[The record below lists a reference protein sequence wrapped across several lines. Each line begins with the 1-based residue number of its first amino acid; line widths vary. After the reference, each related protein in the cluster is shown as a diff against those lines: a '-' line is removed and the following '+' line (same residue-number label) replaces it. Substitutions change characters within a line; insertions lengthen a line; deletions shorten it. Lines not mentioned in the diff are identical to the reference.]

1 MENLKSAIQSFTL
14 VDQVE
19 DKLLNYLKESDI
31 GVGDHIPNEIE
42 LASTI
47 GVARSVLRE
56 ALSRLKMLGVI
67 ETRPRRGMIMKEP
80 SIFKGIK
87 KIVDPRILN
96 EDTIFDMLHFRI
108 TLEIGMCQD
117 LFENITEQDLQEL
130 TYIVERSV
138 SYANNEYDPYSEYDF
153 HAKLYRIAGNK
164 IVSEFQEMVYP
175 LMSFVNKKF
184 SALIEPIN
192 IEMSKEGKI
201 VTHEDLLKLLYNK
214 DEDGFVKAL
223 QNHFLGYKILIRD
236 SKR

>member
-1 MENLKSAIQSFTL
+1 MENLKLVTQSFTL

-19 DKLLNYLKESDI
+19 DKLLSYLKESDI

-42 LASTI
+42 LAATI

-80 SIFKGIK
+80 SIFNGIK
-87 KIVDPRILN
+87 KIIDPRILN
-96 EDTIFDMLHFRI
+96 EDTIFEMLHFRI

-117 LFENITEQDLQEL
+117 LFLNITDQDLEEL
-130 TYIVERSV
+130 KEIVDKSV

-184 SALIEPIN
+184 SALIKPIN
-192 IEMSKEGKI
+192 VEMSKEGKI
-201 VTHEDLLKLLYNK
+201 VTHHDLLNFLYAK
-214 DEDGFVKAL
+214 DEEGFVKAL
-223 QNHFLGYKILIRD
+223 QNHFLGYKILIRNR
-236 SKR
+236 KK